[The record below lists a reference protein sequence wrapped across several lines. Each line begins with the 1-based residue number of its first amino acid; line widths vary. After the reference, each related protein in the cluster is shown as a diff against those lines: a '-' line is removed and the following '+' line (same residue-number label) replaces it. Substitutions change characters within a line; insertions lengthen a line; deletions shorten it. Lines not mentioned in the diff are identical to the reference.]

1 MFIAKSKIHIQTKRI
16 DKKKKSSK
24 KYSSKKYSSKN
35 GYTGYLYLDVTE
47 DHKINLNLRI
57 KDKRNSIR
65 VNIGKYAVYDMLMYH
80 LSFRPIVR
88 PKDAVVYLN
97 ERARSLKSEMDFGK
111 LTPDQIKKE
120 YEESIEELKSVI
132 KVGAEPGRIRMAE
145 RQLDELVESNWKMNL
160 FHDIWLAKNIK
171 KVKINSP

>member
-16 DKKKKSSK
+16 RR
-24 KYSSKKYSSKN
+24 KKYSSKN
-35 GYTGYLYLDVTE
+35 GYTGHLYLDITE
-47 DHKINLNLRI
+47 DNKINLNLRI
-57 KDKRNSIR
+57 KDKKNSIR

-80 LSFRPIVR
+80 LSFRPIIR
-88 PKDAVVYLN
+88 PKDGVVYLN

-145 RQLDELVESNWKMNL
+145 RQLEILVESKWKIEL
-160 FHDIWLAKNIK
+160 LHDIWLAKNIK
-171 KVKINSP
+171 KGVV

>member
-1 MFIAKSKIHIQTKRI
+1 MYIAKSKIHIQTKRI
-16 DKKKKSSK
+16 GRKR
-24 KYSSKKYSSKN
+24 YSSKN

-80 LSFRPIVR
+80 LSFRPIER
-88 PKDAVVYLN
+88 PKGAIVYLN
-97 ERARSLKSEMDFGK
+97 ERARALKSETDFGK

-120 YEESIEELKSVI
+120 YEESIEGLKSVI

-145 RQLDELVESNWKMNL
+145 RQLEKLVESNWKIKL
-160 FHDIWLAKNIK
+160 LHDIWLAKNIK
-171 KVKINSP
+171 KVKINSRKNPAV